1 MYIIYVCV
9 FIYYHLNNS
18 LRLVLLFIT
27 IANPVINFSS
37 LDLSPVGVTQKYLSN
52 MAVSVFHVTKIR
64 IPPSP
69 DGLL

>member
-1 MYIIYVCV
+1 MYIIYVCI

-18 LRLVLLFIT
+18 LRLVLLFI
-27 IANPVINFSS
+27 IANPVINCSS
-37 LDLSPVGVTQKYLSN
+37 SDLSPVGVTQKYLSN
-52 MAVSVFHVTKIR
+52 KAVSVFHVTKIR